1 MVGPWL
7 SLSLLVHQLFHFL
20 KDRSELAAIGLS
32 LVSSVI
38 DMKGDQEFFFP
49 GILWEI
55 AYFE

>member
-20 KDRSELAAIGLS
+20 KVRSELAAIGLS

-38 DMKGDQEFFFP
+38 DMKGD
-49 GILWEI
+49 
-55 AYFE
+55 